1 MRAAAAVVLVVP
13 TAAII
18 IILGASRHRQHH
30 DSREQPREEAGRG
43 DALANATAA
52 ATAGHNGWCDL
63 FAGLPV
69 LPWRLRYSRGM
80 VYLTAG
86 GGEGPVS
93 SVSSGSSVLYS
104 WSSGVRVHG
113 NAAAEAERRR
123 RMITQK
129 DNFVCR
135 TPAPSTQNG
144 GFLEESGDKGQSPQK
159 GPAGASPPHLSIHQ
173 RAGKG
178 AYLAPTPRTPCAGLS
193 PRECC

>member
-1 MRAAAAVVLVVP
+1 VRAAAAVVLVVP

-93 SVSSGSSVLYS
+93 SVSSGSSG
-104 WSSGVRVHG
+104 SSVQSYCILGPGSGCMGMLLLR
-113 NAAAEAERRR
+113 
-123 RMITQK
+123 
-129 DNFVCR
+129 
-135 TPAPSTQNG
+135 G
-144 GFLEESGDKGQSPQK
+144 GEG
-159 GPAGASPPHLSIHQ
+159 
-173 RAGKG
+173 
-178 AYLAPTPRTPCAGLS
+178 
-193 PRECC
+193 